1 MIVSLRT
8 QRRALAVPRRAGQ
21 ICGLLRWMRICKTIG
36 ASAGASPR
44 PTLGAALYDRCCAKR
59 SFPILLRQPGWHFT
73 IGIRDSRGCSLH
85 NTKSVGGHIRPNRKF
100 ARTSFSKSFFMVF
113 TCLIRTGLV
122 QKITGE
128 LVISSPEKQ
137 HGRVLMPPHR
147 AHPAGRPSVAE
158 AAFLVLHGMPAH
170 GAQRPRQPH
179 ARQTLPARFA
189 QGFAPG
195 QSRAQKAYRPAGK
208 HRLHHPAIRPAEP
221 VPGPHRGSSCAIICS
236 RSLRAV

>member
-59 SFPILLRQPGWHFT
+59 SFPILLRQPGWHLT
-73 IGIRDSRGCSLH
+73 IGIRDSRGCGLH

-137 HGRVLMPPHR
+137 HGRVLRSRKSPVTPRRKWRTHR
-147 AHPAGRPSVAE
+147 YGTHDKTCTCDSGTCTFRTSCSWKRKPS
-158 AAFLVLHGMPAH
+158 
-170 GAQRPRQPH
+170 
-179 ARQTLPARFA
+179 
-189 QGFAPG
+189 
-195 QSRAQKAYRPAGK
+195 
-208 HRLHHPAIRPAEP
+208 
-221 VPGPHRGSSCAIICS
+221 
-236 RSLRAV
+236 

>member
-122 QKITGE
+122 QTASSGPGNLRSALGGNGE
-128 LVISSPEKQ
+128 LIGLERMTRHAHATAAHVHSGHHVLGSEGFHEPRSP
-137 HGRVLMPPHR
+137 
-147 AHPAGRPSVAE
+147 
-158 AAFLVLHGMPAH
+158 FLSFP
-170 GAQRPRQPH
+170 
-179 ARQTLPARFA
+179 T
-189 QGFAPG
+189 
-195 QSRAQKAYRPAGK
+195 
-208 HRLHHPAIRPAEP
+208 RLI
-221 VPGPHRGSSCAIICS
+221 
-236 RSLRAV
+236 